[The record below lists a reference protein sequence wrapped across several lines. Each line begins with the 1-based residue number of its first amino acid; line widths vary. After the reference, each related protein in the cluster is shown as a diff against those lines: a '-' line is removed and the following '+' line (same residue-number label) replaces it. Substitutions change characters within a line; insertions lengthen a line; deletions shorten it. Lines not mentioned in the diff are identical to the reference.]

1 MVDTNQLK
9 QRNVNTSGSKGHDA
23 SPPSPSIVSS
33 PSRDEGS
40 NNNNKKSTSS
50 GCFSGRNVMLLLFGA
65 MFGYMVIPIVLVE
78 TSMMA
83 FNDGTTGSSYFDAPK
98 NHLRNLKEEAIVGE
112 RLKNLMEN
120 QYLLA
125 HQSLPTDRA
134 PDVMATPSLSD
145 HRRKKIL
152 VTGGAGFVGSHLV
165 DKLMMEG
172 HEVTVLD
179 NLFTGQKKNVAHWF
193 QHPNFK

>member
-9 QRNVNTSGSKGHDA
+9 QRHISGNGHDVTTA
-23 SPPSPSIVSS
+23 GSTPPPLIVSS

-40 NNNNKKSTSS
+40 NNNKKHSSS
-50 GCFSGRNVMLLLFGA
+50 GCFSGRNVMILLFGA
-65 MFGYMVIPIVLVE
+65 MLGYMVIPIVLVE
-78 TSMMA
+78 TSMMV
-83 FNDGTTGSSYFDAPK
+83 FNDGTGSYFDAPK
-98 NHLRNLKEEAIVGE
+98 NHLRNLKEEQIVGE

-120 QYLLA
+120 QYILS

-134 PDVMATPSLSD
+134 PHVMETPTLSD

-179 NLFTGQKKNVAHWF
+179 NLFTGQKKNIAHWF